1 MESHADSRSHIVHVG
16 ALVGRRPAER
26 STRYTRQSLS
36 ASSHEE
42 RAPHAWISGAG
53 RTLSR
58 RERDCLTHLE
68 LGLST
73 SETAAA
79 LGVSRSTL
87 NAHLASARQ
96 KLGARNTAQALLIFA
111 RLRTGHRQPRIRQ
124 DCETSLTERQISL
137 ADRLSRC
144 GDSFLGAWLALHDY
158 AAALGIRTIN
168 FWIVADPY
176 SLIDDST
183 CAMWSSL
190 PEENLRLYREM
201 GGMTTDPCGLHVVR
215 ATAPLIVD
223 PELIRASFDGM
234 PAPVRRTATALIESH
249 LNRMLS
255 VNHRDPVT
263 GAATGCL
270 FSFDVRDY
278 HEFER
283 LVAATGEEL
292 TRTTALFWDHVQRAK
307 LLAEVPGLSRRQRE
321 ALVLLARGYSLTQLA
336 EELRVSV
343 RAAEKL
349 AAAARS
355 KLGARTN
362 AQAVYRAMVYRT
374 LA

>member
-1 MESHADSRSHIVHVG
+1 
-16 ALVGRRPAER
+16 
-26 STRYTRQSLS
+26 
-36 ASSHEE
+36 
-42 RAPHAWISGAG
+42 
-53 RTLSR
+53 
-58 RERDCLTHLE
+58 
-68 LGLST
+68 
-73 SETAAA
+73 
-79 LGVSRSTL
+79 
-87 NAHLASARQ
+87 
-96 KLGARNTAQALLIFA
+96 
-111 RLRTGHRQPRIRQ
+111 
-124 DCETSLTERQISL
+124 
-137 ADRLSRC
+137 
-144 GDSFLGAWLALHDY
+144 
-158 AAALGIRTIN
+158 
-168 FWIVADPY
+168 
-176 SLIDDST
+176 
-183 CAMWSSL
+183 
-190 PEENLRLYREM
+190 
-201 GGMTTDPCGLHVVR
+201 
-215 ATAPLIVD
+215 
-223 PELIRASFDGM
+223 M

-307 LLAEVPGLSRRQRE
+307 LLAEAPGLSRRQRE

-362 AQAVYRAMVYRT
+362 AQAVYRAMVYRA
-374 LA
+374 LV

>member
-1 MESHADSRSHIVHVG
+1 M
-16 ALVGRRPAER
+16 
-26 STRYTRQSLS
+26 
-36 ASSHEE
+36 
-42 RAPHAWISGAG
+42 
-53 RTLSR
+53 
-58 RERDCLTHLE
+58 
-68 LGLST
+68 
-73 SETAAA
+73 
-79 LGVSRSTL
+79 
-87 NAHLASARQ
+87 
-96 KLGARNTAQALLIFA
+96 
-111 RLRTGHRQPRIRQ
+111 
-124 DCETSLTERQISL
+124 SLTERQISL

-144 GDSFLGAWLALHDY
+144 EDSFLDAWLALHDY

-201 GGMTTDPCGLHVVR
+201 GGMTTDPCGLHIVR

-223 PELIRASFDGM
+223 PELVRASFDGM

-263 GAATGCL
+263 GAATG
-270 FSFDVRDY
+270 
-278 HEFER
+278 
-283 LVAATGEEL
+283 EEL

-307 LLAEVPGLSRRQRE
+307 LLAEAPGLSRRQRE

-362 AQAVYRAMVYRT
+362 AQAVYRAMVYRA